1 MCLFCKIISGEIP
14 SHKIYEDEDV
24 YAFLD
29 ISDDCLG
36 HTLVVPKK
44 HFDNLLDIDTELFA
58 RVMAAAQKIAKH
70 FVDNCGFTGVNVLN
84 NSGVDADQ
92 SVMHLHIHIL
102 PRKNND
108 GVVVYSLKEKQGS
121 NFAELCEKLKLM

>member
-102 PRKNND
+102 PRKNGD
-108 GVVVYSLKEKQGS
+108 GKKMWPDLEKLNTNLGD
-121 NFAELCEKLKLM
+121 LCEKLRI